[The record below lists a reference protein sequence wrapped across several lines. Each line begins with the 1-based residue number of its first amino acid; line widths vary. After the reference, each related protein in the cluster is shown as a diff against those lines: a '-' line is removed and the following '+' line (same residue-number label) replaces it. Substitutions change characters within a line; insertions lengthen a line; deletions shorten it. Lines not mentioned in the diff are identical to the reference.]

1 MKLQNNKGQYK
12 LTIPK
17 DLVKL
22 QGWKQG
28 TELVLAMDSDNNL
41 VIKEIKKEKAKK

>member
-17 DLVKL
+17 DLAKVK
-22 QGWKQG
+22 GWKQG
-28 TELVLAMDSDNNL
+28 TELAVVMNHEGDLI
-41 VIKEIKKEKAKK
+41 IKEIKKKR

>member
-17 DLVKL
+17 DLVKVK
-22 QGWKQG
+22 GWKQS
-28 TELVLAMDSDNNL
+28 TELAIVMNSEGDFL
-41 VIKEIKKEKAKK
+41 IKEIKKKKK